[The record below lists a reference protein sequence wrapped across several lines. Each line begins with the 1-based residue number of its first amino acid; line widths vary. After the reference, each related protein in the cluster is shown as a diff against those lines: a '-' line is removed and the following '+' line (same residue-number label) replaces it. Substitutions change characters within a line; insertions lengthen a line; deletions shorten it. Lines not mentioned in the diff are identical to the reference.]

1 MGKTDKGLFHMD
13 TVTQIAL
20 GAAVGEATLGRKVGK
35 RAMLWGGIC
44 GLFPDLDVLVPL
56 GDAVKDF
63 TYHRSASHSLFVL
76 ALLTPVFVWLIL
88 KIHPQTR
95 IHLKKWGL
103 LVYLAFATH
112 VILDCCTVYGTQIFW
127 PLRTPPE
134 MWSTIFIIDPLYSIP
149 LIVGVLAAL
158 VLSRKTRRGHTI
170 NAACLSLSTLYLLW
184 CIGAKWHVE
193 NVAHA
198 SLRQQNITKQAVLT
212 IPSPFNTL
220 LWRILVMDDKGYYE
234 GYYSLFDKTDSIQL
248 RQYPT
253 DAGLLQGL
261 EQHWPVKRLQW
272 FTHGFYSVRQME
284 NDIVIADLRMG
295 SEPYYVFQFKV
306 GELSNPHPI
315 PTKSERVR
323 MARGWDQLQKVW
335 ERIWR
340 DVAI

>member
-1 MGKTDKGLFHMD
+1 MD

-20 GAAVGEATLGRKVGK
+20 GAAVGEAALGRKVGK
-35 RAMLWGGIC
+35 RAILWGGIC

-63 TYHRSASHSLFVL
+63 TYHRSASHSLLVL
-76 ALLTPVFVWLIL
+76 ALLTPIFVWLIL

-112 VILDCCTVYGTQIFW
+112 VILDCFTVYGTQIFW
-127 PLRTPPE
+127 PLGTPPV
-134 MWSTIFIIDPLYSIP
+134 MWSTIFIIDPLYSMP
-149 LIVGVLAAL
+149 LIVGVLI
-158 VLSRKTRRGHTI
+158 VLISSRKTRRGHII
-170 NAACLSLSTLYLLW
+170 NTACLSLSTLYLFW
-184 CIGAKWHVE
+184 CVGAKWHVE
-193 NVAHA
+193 NVVHA
-198 SLRQQNITKQAVLT
+198 SLRQQNITQQAVLT
-212 IPSPFNTL
+212 IPSPFNSL

-234 GYYSLFDKTDSIQL
+234 GYYSLFDKTDSIQV
-248 RQYPT
+248 RQYPVDT
-253 DAGLLQGL
+253 GLLQGL

-323 MARGWDQLQKVW
+323 MARGWDQLQQVW

-340 DVAI
+340 DLAI

>member
-1 MGKTDKGLFHMD
+1 MD
-13 TVTQIAL
+13 TITQIAL
-20 GAAVGEATLGRKVGK
+20 GAAVGEVTLGREVGK
-35 RAMLWGGIC
+35 RAILWGGLC

-95 IHLKKWGL
+95 IHLKKWVL

-127 PLRTPPE
+127 PLPTPPV
-134 MWSTIFIIDPLYSIP
+134 MWSTIFIIDPLYSMP
-149 LIVGVLAAL
+149 LIVGVLVAL
-158 VLSRKTRRGHTI
+158 IFSRKTRRGHII

-184 CIGAKWHVE
+184 CVGVKWHVE
-193 NVAHA
+193 NVVHA
-198 SLRQQNITKQAVLT
+198 SLRQQNITQQSVLT

-220 LWRILVMDDKGYYE
+220 LWRILVMDDMDDKGYYE
-234 GYYSLFDKTDSIQL
+234 GYYSIFDKTDSIRI

-253 DAGLLQGL
+253 DTGLLQGL
-261 EQHWPVKRLQW
+261 EHHWPVKRLQW
-272 FTHGFYSVRQME
+272 FTHGFYSVRQKE

-306 GELSNPHPI
+306 GEFANPHPI

-323 MARGWDQLQKVW
+323 VEMGWNQLQKVW

-340 DVAI
+340 DLAI

>member
-1 MGKTDKGLFHMD
+1 
-13 TVTQIAL
+13 
-20 GAAVGEATLGRKVGK
+20 
-35 RAMLWGGIC
+35 
-44 GLFPDLDVLVPL
+44 
-56 GDAVKDF
+56 
-63 TYHRSASHSLFVL
+63 VL

-127 PLRTPPE
+127 PLRTPPV

-149 LIVGVLAAL
+149 LFVGVLAGL
-158 VLSRKTRRGHTI
+158 ILSRKTRRGHAI

-184 CIGAKWHVE
+184 CVGAKWHVE

-198 SLRQQNITKQAVLT
+198 SLRQQNITQQAVLT

-220 LWRILVMDDKGYYE
+220 LWRVLVMDDKGYYE

-295 SEPYYVFQFKV
+295 FEPYYVFQFKV

-340 DVAI
+340 DLAI

>member
-1 MGKTDKGLFHMD
+1 MD
-13 TVTQIAL
+13 TITQIAL
-20 GAAVGEATLGRKVGK
+20 GAAVGEVTLGREVGK
-35 RAMLWGGIC
+35 RAILWGGLC

-95 IHLKKWGL
+95 IHLKKWVL

-127 PLRTPPE
+127 PLPTPPV
-134 MWSTIFIIDPLYSIP
+134 MWSTIFIIDPLYSMP
-149 LIVGVLAAL
+149 LIVGVLVAL
-158 VLSRKTRRGHTI
+158 IFSRKTRRGHII

-184 CIGAKWHVE
+184 CVGVKWHVE
-193 NVAHA
+193 NVVHA
-198 SLRQQNITKQAVLT
+198 SLRQQNITQQSVLT

-220 LWRILVMDDKGYYE
+220 LWRILVMDDMDDKGYYE
-234 GYYSLFDKTDSIQL
+234 GYYSIFDKTDSIRI

-253 DAGLLQGL
+253 DTGLLQGL
-261 EQHWPVKRLQW
+261 EHHWPVKRLQW
-272 FTHGFYSVRQME
+272 FTHGFYSVRQKE

-306 GELSNPHPI
+306 GEFANPHPI

-323 MARGWDQLQKVW
+323 VERGWNQLQKVW

-340 DVAI
+340 DLAI